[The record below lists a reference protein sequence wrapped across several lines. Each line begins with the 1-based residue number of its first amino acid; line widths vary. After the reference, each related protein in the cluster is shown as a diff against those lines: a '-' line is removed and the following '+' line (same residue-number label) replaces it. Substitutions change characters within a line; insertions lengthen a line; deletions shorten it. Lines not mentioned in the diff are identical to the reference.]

1 MFSPITKHLK
11 QIERKLGYNKK
22 EDTRDSIKKED
33 IDYDGE
39 TDMKFLTPSSL
50 DNELPKISD
59 EAMETEDL
67 FLTPTKS
74 ISDDKNKFDF

>member
-11 QIERKLGYNKK
+11 QIERKLGYNRK

-50 DNELPKISD
+50 EN
-59 EAMETEDL
+59 
-67 FLTPTKS
+67 
-74 ISDDKNKFDF
+74 